1 MLIIS
6 KACTSDW
13 TNFIIFPFVCAVD
26 LLLVF
31 KAFSVTMK
39 ELVRSSLKPFLLLP
53 LDTNGTIF

>member
-6 KACTSDW
+6 KACASDW
-13 TNFIIFPFVCAVD
+13 TNFVIFPFVYVVD

-31 KAFSVTMK
+31 KVFSITMK

-53 LDTNGTIF
+53 LDKNGTIF